1 MAPEE
6 VTEEIIEQDEM
17 VSSGPEADDFVD
29 EEIAPPEPEPADE
42 SGVESVNEPASE
54 PVVGVSPETSPA
66 APPAGEDP
74 PSEATFRN
82 DQLAFGQAIG
92 MTPDQV
98 RAFGTPESFDSVMGS
113 IANAMQSR
121 QPVQQQGQVP
131 PQQQQQQ
138 QQQQWQGQPGQ
149 PVQHQQ
155 QFAPP
160 AQQQPIQQ
168 TGDYNFEDPDDYD
181 EGVIGMNQ
189 HNNSRFGQL
198 EQQMVSLLNMNQ
210 QIMMESSA
218 REFDSI
224 LNTKSEE
231 IFGRGRLNELDES
244 QAMNRT
250 ALADEVS
257 RLGHGH
263 IAKGEVV
270 PPLEMLVERAVSS
283 LFSGQMASSQLENL
297 SQKSQRLAGQASAP
311 PTQTEAPLERGTNAA
326 VLAAAEWHREHPAE
340 IDDGAEGFLE

>member
-6 VTEEIIEQDEM
+6 VTEEIAEQDEM
-17 VSSGPEADDFVD
+17 VASGPEADDFVD
-29 EEIAPPEPEPADE
+29 EEIAPSEQE
-42 SGVESVNEPASE
+42 SAGESNVESATE
-54 PVVGVSPETSPA
+54 PVPKHDTGSVSPEASPVV
-66 APPAGEDP
+66 PPAGEDP
-74 PSEATFRN
+74 PPEFRN

-92 MTPDQV
+92 MTPEQV

-113 IANAMQSR
+113 IANAMQTR
-121 QPVQQQGQVP
+121 QPDAQQQ
-131 PQQQQQQ
+131 PQQQPQQQ
-138 QQQQWQGQPGQ
+138 QQQQWQGQPA
-149 PVQHQQ
+149 QHQQ
-155 QFAPP
+155 QVPPP
-160 AQQQPIQQ
+160 AQQQPIRQ
-168 TGDYNFEDPDDYD
+168 TGDYTFEDPDDYD
-181 EGVIGMNQ
+181 EGVVGMNQ
-189 HNNSRFGQL
+189 HNNGRFGQL
-198 EQQMVSLLNMNQ
+198 EQQMTSLLNMNQ

-224 LNTKSEE
+224 LNTKSED

-270 PPLEMLVERAVSS
+270 PPLEMLVERASSS

-297 SQKSQRLAGQASAP
+297 SQKSQKLAGQASAP
-311 PTQTEAPLERGTNAA
+311 PTQTEAPLDRGTNAA
-326 VLAAAEWHREHPAE
+326 VLAAAEWQREHPSDADE
-340 IDDGAEGFLE
+340 GAGGFLE